1 MTRFQN
7 RAEAE
12 EFAKT
17 VDCGKV
23 VERQVRKNGERGRAK
38 KGVEYEM
45 VTVFDVVGRRG
56 RKKKENTTEAVA

>member
-23 VERQVRKNGERGRAK
+23 VEKQVRKNGERGRAK
-38 KGVEYEM
+38 EGVEYEM

-56 RKKKENTTEAVA
+56 RKKKENVVEEVD